1 MDLQLNREPAQIM
14 HIDLNSCFA
23 MLEQQANPLIRHKPV
38 AVAAY
43 ATPGGIILAASY
55 EAKALGITV
64 GQRVR
69 DARTICPQLIV
80 MTPDPD
86 KYIDAHHRFKKV
98 LLAYTNRVTPKS
110 IDEFVLDLHDASL
123 IRSDSLET
131 IGRHIKRDI
140 SRMLGEYVTVNIGI
154 APNRFLA
161 KLAAG
166 LHKPDGMDV
175 INHAN
180 LADIYAGLSLTSLP
194 GINDRYA
201 ARLRLAGINTPLQLL
216 AAPAGQLQREV
227 FHSITGYYWYLRLRG
242 YEIDAVNFR
251 RQSFGQ
257 QYALGK
263 KTADRLELSRLLL
276 KLCVKAGRR
285 LRRNNYEARG
295 VHLSLT
301 FANSG
306 FWTGRNLTPSAIY
319 SDQEIF
325 HYADKLL
332 LEAVIPA
339 PVRQIAVTLYH
350 LSPVNPVQLNLLD
363 KLYADSKA
371 IAQATDA
378 INDRYGEYTVVPAM
392 MSGMDDVIIKRIAF
406 GGL

>member
-1 MDLQLNREPAQIM
+1 MDLKLNRETAHIM

-23 MLEQQANPLIRHKPV
+23 MLEQQANPLIRHQPV

-43 ATPGGIILAASY
+43 ATPGGVILAASY
-55 EAKALGITV
+55 EAKDLGITV

-69 DARTICPQLIV
+69 DARAICPQLIV
-80 MTPDPD
+80 LTPDPD

-123 IRSDSLET
+123 VRPGSLET
-131 IGRHIKRDI
+131 MGQRIKHDI

-161 KLAAG
+161 KLASG
-166 LHKPDGMDV
+166 LHKPNGMDV
-175 INHAN
+175 ITHAN
-180 LADIYAGLSLTSLP
+180 LADIYAGLSLTDLP
-194 GINDRYA
+194 GINYRYA
-201 ARLRLAGINTPLQLL
+201 ARLRLAGINTPLQFL

-242 YEIDAVNFR
+242 YEIDAASFR

-263 KTADRLELSRLLL
+263 KTADRTELARILL

-285 LRRNNYEARG
+285 LRQNNYEAWG
-295 VHLSLT
+295 IHLSLT
-301 FANSG
+301 FDDSSR
-306 FWTGRNLTPSAIY
+306 WSRRNLAPSAIY

-325 HYADKLL
+325 HYANKLL

-339 PVRQIAVTLYH
+339 RVSQVAVTVYH
-350 LSPVNPVQLNLLD
+350 ISRVNPVQLNLLH
-363 KLYADSKA
+363 KPYADNRA
-371 IAQATDA
+371 AAQATDA
-378 INDRYGEYTVVPAM
+378 INDRYGEYTIMPAM
-392 MSGMDDVIIKRIAF
+392 MHDMDNVIIKRIAF
-406 GGL
+406 GGF